1 MLPSLCC
8 SRRGVADHLVL
19 CAVPV
24 RQDRPRS
31 EGWPCFPPR
40 PIDYEVCCHTSPAG
54 KSLAPSASSEARA
67 GFAESGGC
75 ETPYTPEFARDVET
89 TPSAARL
96 RVSGLPAAWDR
107 RDAPPDRHHDDR
119 RHTRSP
125 RDPSRTP
132 DVPELCQSCPNA
144 KEESLP
150 QLSKS
155 SCFPDDSRK
164 AGDETR
170 TRDPKLGKL
179 VLYQLSYT
187 RIGFKLSD
195 AAFTPR
201 RRDRATCGCWML
213 PNFPIM
219 TTRNSSDQPRALTRS
234 RELST

>member
-132 DVPELCQSCPNA
+132 DAPEFCPNC
-144 KEESLP
+144 P
-150 QLSKS
+150 TRRRNHFR
-155 SCFPDDSRK
+155 SCLK
-164 AGDETR
+164 AAVFQMI
-170 TRDPKLGKL
+170 LGK
-179 VLYQLSYT
+179 
-187 RIGFKLSD
+187 
-195 AAFTPR
+195 
-201 RRDRATCGCWML
+201 RATRL
-213 PNFPIM
+213 
-219 TTRNSSDQPRALTRS
+219 
-234 RELST
+234 ELATPSLGSLCSTN